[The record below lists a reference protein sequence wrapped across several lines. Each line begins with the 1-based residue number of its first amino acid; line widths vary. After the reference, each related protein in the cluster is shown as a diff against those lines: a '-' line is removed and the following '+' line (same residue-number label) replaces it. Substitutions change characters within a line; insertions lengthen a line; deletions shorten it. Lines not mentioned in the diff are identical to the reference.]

1 MKFFVLSIIF
11 FFTQIAFGQKTNIDS
26 LVNVTK
32 TMQEDSVKTKVFFDI
47 AKAYKLEKVDFLN
60 ATKFAQKSIDLS
72 NKIQYYSG
80 TVSAMLLIG
89 QTYREQ
95 SLYKEAIETFKSAA
109 RVCEDHKNQ
118 LSDRSLCFNYITAYT
133 LTADM
138 YVAIRDFP
146 NAEKNAFKALELAEI
161 YNMQKGKCWMALGNI
176 FSEQKNIAEA
186 KKYTLKAL
194 EDIKQQKKENSD
206 VARAY
211 AFLARYY
218 FEESDFENA
227 IATYLLSY
235 ETYKK
240 LNNVYG
246 IRVTLYNLAEISIK
260 VKEYDKAENYLAEIL
275 NNTNAA
281 KDALL
286 LSFINKLKFSLTLQ
300 KKNYK
305 EALTICKE
313 ILDYAVKEKNIVD
326 IKAAYEKYYQVYK
339 DTKDTINAYLT
350 IEKISALKDSIYNT
364 SIAKNTAEL
373 VKKYETEKKEQQISF
388 LDKENKLNK
397 ERLDKETQLG
407 LLLKSENLLK
417 ESKLQQELL
426 LKEALERENALQ
438 NIELEQKQTIQQGLE
453 RENKLKNTE
462 LNKETELNKTLQ
474 TQNGLMLKNSKNE
487 TIIRWLMIS
496 ALLGFTAFGI
506 NYYRSYKRQISDNL
520 QIAKQAEDL
529 KTLMKEVHHRVKNNL
544 QLIVAMLRMQ
554 HRTIEDKAAIDALV
568 NSENRLH
575 AIAIVHE
582 KLYQTEN
589 ITNVFLKDYL
599 QELIDVLA
607 KQFHNTTKPIQFKL
621 VDNANFSCTLDTAIP
636 IGLIVNELV
645 TNSLKHAFT
654 DLEQGEIH
662 LKISKI
668 NNRYQLSVQDNGKGL
683 PNGQFPENPNTL
695 GLRLVIL
702 FTDQLNGTLQYSNN
716 EGACFTILFA

>member
-1 MKFFVLSIIF
+1 MRYLVFSIIF
-11 FFTQIAFGQKTNIDS
+11 FITQITFGQKTNIDS
-26 LVNVTK
+26 LINVSQTIKDDSTK
-32 TMQEDSVKTKVFFDI
+32 SQTFFDI
-47 AKAYKLEKVDFLN
+47 AKAYKLEKVDFVN
-60 ATKFAQKSIDLS
+60 ATKFAQKSIELS
-72 NKIQYYSG
+72 NRIQYYSG
-80 TVSAMLLIG
+80 TVSAILLIG
-89 QTYREQ
+89 HTYREQ

-109 RVCEDHKNQ
+109 RVCEEHKVQ

-133 LTADM
+133 LISDM
-138 YVAIRDFP
+138 YVVLRDFP
-146 NAEKNAFKALELAEI
+146 NAEKNAFKALELAEK

-186 KKYTLKAL
+186 RKYTLKAL
-194 EDIKQQKKENSD
+194 EDFKQQKRENSD

-227 IATYLLSY
+227 IATYQLSY

-260 VKEYDKAENYLAEIL
+260 IKEYDKAENYLAEIL

-286 LSFINKLKFSLTLQ
+286 LSFINKLRFSLTLQ

-326 IKAAYEKYYQVYK
+326 IKAAYDKYYQVYTA
-339 DTKDTINAYLT
+339 TKDTINAYLT
-350 IEKISALKDSIYNT
+350 IEKISVLKDSIYNT

-373 VKKYETEKKEQQISF
+373 VKKYETEKKEQQIIF
-388 LDKENKLNK
+388 LDKENKLSK

-417 ESKLQQELL
+417 ENKLQQELL

-438 NIELEQKQTIQQGLE
+438 NVELEQKQTIQQGLE

-474 TQNGLMLKNSKNE
+474 TQNGLMLENSKNE
-487 TIIRWLMIS
+487 TIIRWLMIA
-496 ALLGFTAFGI
+496 ALIGFTALGI
-506 NYYRSYKRQISDNL
+506 NYYRSYRRQKLDNL

-575 AIAIVHE
+575 AIAMVHE
-582 KLYQTEN
+582 KLYKTEN
-589 ITNVFLKDYL
+589 ITSVLLKDYL

-607 KQFHNTTKPIQFKL
+607 VQYHNASKPVQFKI
-621 VDNANFSCTLDTAIP
+621 VDNTELSTTLDTAIP
-636 IGLIVNELV
+636 VGLIVNELV
-645 TNSLKHAFT
+645 TNSLKYAFT
-654 DLEQGEIH
+654 NIEHGEIK
-662 LKISKI
+662 LEISRIDNK
-668 NNRYQLSVQDNGKGL
+668 YQLSIKDNGIGL
-683 PNGQFPENPNTL
+683 PNGHLPETPNTL
-695 GLRLVIL
+695 GLRLVNL
-702 FTDQLNGTLQYSNN
+702 FTDQLNGSLQYSSNK
-716 EGACFTILFA
+716 GACFTILFA

>member
-1 MKFFVLSIIF
+1 MRYLVFSIIF
-11 FFTQIAFGQKTNIDS
+11 FITQITFGQKTNIDS
-26 LVNVTK
+26 LINVSQTIKDDSTK
-32 TMQEDSVKTKVFFDI
+32 SQTFFDI
-47 AKAYKLEKVDFLN
+47 AKAYKLEKVDFVN
-60 ATKFAQKSIDLS
+60 ATKFAQKSIELS
-72 NKIQYYSG
+72 NRIQYYSG
-80 TVSAMLLIG
+80 TVSAILLIG
-89 QTYREQ
+89 HTYREQ

-109 RVCEDHKNQ
+109 RVCEEHKVQ

-133 LTADM
+133 LISDM
-138 YVAIRDFP
+138 YVVLRDFP
-146 NAEKNAFKALELAEI
+146 NAEKNAFKALELAEK

-186 KKYTLKAL
+186 RKYTLKAL
-194 EDIKQQKKENSD
+194 EDFKQQKRENSD

-227 IATYLLSY
+227 IATYQLSY

-260 VKEYDKAENYLAEIL
+260 IKEYDKAENYLAEIL

-286 LSFINKLKFSLTLQ
+286 LSFINKLRFSLTLQ

-326 IKAAYEKYYQVYK
+326 IKAAYDKYYQVYTA
-339 DTKDTINAYLT
+339 TKDTINAYLT
-350 IEKISALKDSIYNT
+350 IEKISVLKDSIYNT

-373 VKKYETEKKEQQISF
+373 VKKYETEKKEQQIIF
-388 LDKENKLNK
+388 LDKENKLSK

-417 ESKLQQELL
+417 ENKLQQELL

-438 NIELEQKQTIQQGLE
+438 NVELEQKQTIQQGLE

-474 TQNGLMLKNSKNE
+474 TQNGLMLENSKNE
-487 TIIRWLMIS
+487 TIIRWLMIA
-496 ALLGFTAFGI
+496 ALIGFTALGI
-506 NYYRSYKRQISDNL
+506 NYYRSYRRQKLDNL

-575 AIAIVHE
+575 AIAMVHE
-582 KLYQTEN
+582 KLYKTEN
-589 ITNVFLKDYL
+589 ITSVLLKDYL

-607 KQFHNTTKPIQFKL
+607 VQYHKASKPVQFKI
-621 VDNANFSCTLDTAIP
+621 VDNTELSTTLDTAIP
-636 IGLIVNELV
+636 VGLIVNELV
-645 TNSLKHAFT
+645 TNSLKYAFT
-654 DLEQGEIH
+654 NIEHGEIK
-662 LKISKI
+662 LEISRIDNK
-668 NNRYQLSVQDNGKGL
+668 YQLSIKDNGIGL
-683 PNGQFPENPNTL
+683 PNGHLPETPNTL
-695 GLRLVIL
+695 GLRLVNL
-702 FTDQLNGTLQYSNN
+702 FTDQLNGSLQYSSNK
-716 EGACFTILFA
+716 GACFTILFA

>member
-1 MKFFVLSIIF
+1 MRYLVFSIIF
-11 FFTQIAFGQKTNIDS
+11 FITQITFGQKTNIDS
-26 LVNVTK
+26 LILVSQSIKDDTIK
-32 TMQEDSVKTKVFFDI
+32 TQIFFDI

-109 RVCEDHKNQ
+109 RVCEDHKDQ
-118 LSDRSLCFNYITAYT
+118 LSDLSLCLNYIAAYT
-133 LTADM
+133 LTSDM
-138 YVAIRDFP
+138 YVVLRDFP
-146 NAEKNAFKALELAEI
+146 NAEKNAYKALEIAEK

-194 EDIKQQKKENSD
+194 EDFKQQKKGNSD

-218 FEESDFENA
+218 FEESDFEDA

-260 VKEYDKAENYLAEIL
+260 VREYDKAENYLAEIL

-326 IKAAYEKYYQVYK
+326 IKEAYQKYYLVYTE
-339 DTKDTINAYLT
+339 TKDTTNVLLVL
-350 IEKISALKDSIYNT
+350 EKISMLKDSIYNT

-373 VKKYETEKKEQQISF
+373 AKKYETEKKEQQIVF

-397 ERLDKETQLG
+397 EKLDKETQLR
-407 LLLKSENLLK
+407 LLLKSENLMK

-426 LKEALERENALQ
+426 LKEALEREN
-438 NIELEQKQTIQQGLE
+438 
-453 RENKLKNTE
+453 KLKNNE
-462 LNKETELNKTLQ
+462 LNKETQLNKTLQ
-474 TQNGLMLKNSKNE
+474 TQNDLMLENSKND
-487 TIIRWLMIS
+487 TRIRWLMIA

-506 NYYRSYKRQISDNL
+506 NFYRNYKRQQADNK
-520 QIAKQAEDL
+520 QIKKQADDL

-554 HRTIEDKAAIDALV
+554 HRTIEDKAAIEALV

-575 AIAIVHE
+575 AIAVVHE
-582 KLYQTEN
+582 KLYKSEN
-589 ITNVFLKDYL
+589 ISSVLLKDYL
-599 QELIDVLA
+599 QELIGELD
-607 KQFHNTTKPIQFKL
+607 KQFQNASKPIQLKII
-621 VDNANFSCTLDTAIP
+621 DNTNFATNLEKAIP

-654 DLEQGEIH
+654 NLEQGQINLEISRIDN
-662 LKISKI
+662 K
-668 NNRYQLSVQDNGKGL
+668 YQLSIKDNGKGL
-683 PNGQFPENPNTL
+683 PNGKLEENPKSL
-695 GLRLVIL
+695 GLRLVKL
-702 FTDQLNGTLQYSNN
+702 FADQLNGALQYSNN
-716 EGACFTILFA
+716 GGACFTILFE

>member
-1 MKFFVLSIIF
+1 MRYLVFSIIF
-11 FFTQIAFGQKTNIDS
+11 FITQITFGQKTNIDS
-26 LVNVTK
+26 LINVSQTIKDDSTK
-32 TMQEDSVKTKVFFDI
+32 SQTFFDI
-47 AKAYKLEKVDFLN
+47 AKAYKLEKVDFVN
-60 ATKFAQKSIDLS
+60 ATKFAQKSIELS
-72 NKIQYYSG
+72 NRIQYYSG
-80 TVSAMLLIG
+80 TVSAILLIG
-89 QTYREQ
+89 HTYREQ

-109 RVCEDHKNQ
+109 RVCEEHKVQ

-133 LTADM
+133 LISDM
-138 YVAIRDFP
+138 YVVLRDFP
-146 NAEKNAFKALELAEI
+146 NAEKNAFKALELAEK

-186 KKYTLKAL
+186 RKYTLKAL
-194 EDIKQQKKENSD
+194 EDFKQQKRENSD

-227 IATYLLSY
+227 IATYQLSY

-260 VKEYDKAENYLAEIL
+260 IKEYDKAENYLAEIL

-286 LSFINKLKFSLTLQ
+286 LSFINKLRFSLTLQ

-326 IKAAYEKYYQVYK
+326 IKAAYEKYYQVYTA
-339 DTKDTINAYLT
+339 TKDTINAYLT
-350 IEKISALKDSIYNT
+350 IEKISVLKDSIYNT

-373 VKKYETEKKEQQISF
+373 VKKYETEKKEQQIIF
-388 LDKENKLNK
+388 LDKENKLSK

-417 ESKLQQELL
+417 ENKLQQELL

-438 NIELEQKQTIQQGLE
+438 NVELEQKQTIQQGLE

-474 TQNGLMLKNSKNE
+474 TQNGLMLENSKNE
-487 TIIRWLMIS
+487 TIIRWLMIA
-496 ALLGFTAFGI
+496 ALIGFTALGI
-506 NYYRSYKRQISDNL
+506 NYYRSYRRQKLDNL

-575 AIAIVHE
+575 AIAMVHE
-582 KLYQTEN
+582 KLYKTEN
-589 ITNVFLKDYL
+589 ITSVLLKDYL

-607 KQFHNTTKPIQFKL
+607 VQYHKASKPVQFKI
-621 VDNANFSCTLDTAIP
+621 VDNTELSTTLDTAIP
-636 IGLIVNELV
+636 VGLIVNELV
-645 TNSLKHAFT
+645 TNSLKYAFT
-654 DLEQGEIH
+654 NIEHGEIK
-662 LKISKI
+662 LEISRIDNK
-668 NNRYQLSVQDNGKGL
+668 YQLSIKDNGIGL
-683 PNGQFPENPNTL
+683 PNGHLPETPNTL
-695 GLRLVIL
+695 GLRLVNL
-702 FTDQLNGTLQYSNN
+702 FTDQLNGSLQYSSNK
-716 EGACFTILFA
+716 GACFTILFA

>member
-32 TMQEDSVKTKVFFDI
+32 TMQEDSVKTQVFFDI

-146 NAEKNAFKALELAEI
+146 NAEKNAFKALELAEK

-194 EDIKQQKKENSD
+194 EDFKQQKKENSD

-339 DTKDTINAYLT
+339 ETKDTINAYLT

-438 NIELEQKQTIQQGLE
+438 DLELEQKQTIQQGLE

-554 HRTIEDKAAIDALV
+554 HRTIEDKVAIDALV

-589 ITNVFLKDYL
+589 ITNVFLKNYL

-683 PNGQFPENPNTL
+683 PNGQFPESSNTL

-702 FTDQLNGTLQYSNN
+702 FTDQLNGKLQYSNN
-716 EGACFTILFA
+716 GGACFDILFA

>member
-1 MKFFVLSIIF
+1 M
-11 FFTQIAFGQKTNIDS
+11 
-26 LVNVTK
+26 VNATK
-32 TMQEDSVKTKVFFDI
+32 TMQEDSVKTQVFFDI
-47 AKAYKLEKVDFLN
+47 AKAYKLEKVDFFN

-109 RVCEDHKNQ
+109 RVCEEHKEK
-118 LSDRSLCFNYITAYT
+118 LSDRTLCFNYITAHT

-138 YVAIRDFP
+138 YVVLRDFP
-146 NAEKNAFKALELAEI
+146 NAENSAFKALELAEK

-194 EDIKQQKKENSD
+194 EDFKQQKRENSD

-260 VKEYDKAENYLAEIL
+260 IKEYDKAENYLAEIL

-281 KDALL
+281 KDALQ
-286 LSFINKLKFSLTLQ
+286 LSFINKLKFRLTLQ

-326 IKAAYEKYYQVYK
+326 IKAAYEKYYQVYTA
-339 DTKDTINAYLT
+339 TKDTINAYLT

-438 NIELEQKQTIQQGLE
+438 NVELEQKQTIQQGLE

-474 TQNGLMLKNSKNE
+474 TQNGLMLENSKYE
-487 TIIRWLMIS
+487 TIIRWLMIA
-496 ALLGFTAFGI
+496 ALLGFLVLGI
-506 NYYRSYKRQISDNL
+506 NYYRNYRRQISDNF
-520 QIAKQAEDL
+520 QITKQAEEL
-529 KTLMKEVHHRVKNNL
+529 KILMKELHHRVKNNL
-544 QLIVAMLRMQ
+544 QLIMAMLRMQ
-554 HRTIEDKAAIDALV
+554 QRTIEDKAAIDALV
-568 NSENRLH
+568 NSENRLY
-575 AIAIVHE
+575 AIAMVHE
-582 KLYQTEN
+582 KLYKTEN
-589 ITNVFLKDYL
+589 ISSVLVKDYL

-607 KQFHNTTKPIQFKL
+607 KQYNNTSKPIQFKII
-621 VDNANFSCTLDTAIP
+621 DNTSFSAKLETAIP

-645 TNSLKHAFT
+645 ANSLKYAFH
-654 DLEQGEIH
+654 DLDKGEICIE
-662 LKISKI
+662 LIYI
-668 NNRYQLSVQDNGKGL
+668 NKKYQLSIKDNGPGL
-683 PNGQFPENPNTL
+683 PKGQLPDNAKTL
-695 GLRLVIL
+695 GLRLVKL
-702 FTDQLNGTLQYSNN
+702 FTAQLTATLHYETNN
-716 EGACFTILFA
+716 GACFIISFS

>member
-1 MKFFVLSIIF
+1 MKYFAFSIIF
-11 FFTQIAFGQKTNIDS
+11 FTTYVAFGQKTNIDS
-26 LVNVTK
+26 LINVSQTIK
-32 TMQEDSVKTKVFFDI
+32 DDTIKARTFFNI
-47 AKAYKLEKVDFLN
+47 AQAYKQETIDFVN
-60 ATKFAQKSIDLS
+60 ATKFAQKSLDLC
-72 NKIQYYSG
+72 NKIKYYPG
-80 TVSAMLLIG
+80 TIRAILLIG
-89 QTYREQ
+89 HTFREQ
-95 SLYKEAIETFKSAA
+95 SLYKEAIETFKSATK
-109 RVCEDHKNQ
+109 VCEEHKEK
-118 LSDRSLCFNYITAYT
+118 LADLSLCVNYIAAYT
-133 LTADM
+133 LIADI
-138 YVAIRDFP
+138 YVVLRDFP
-146 NAEKNAFKALELAEI
+146 NAEKNAFIALEIAEK
-161 YNMQKGKCWMALGNI
+161 YNTQRGKCWMALGNI
-176 FSEQKNIAEA
+176 FSEQKNTVEA
-186 KKYTLKAL
+186 RKYTLKAL
-194 EDIKQQKKENSD
+194 EDFKQQINRHSD

-218 FEESDFENA
+218 FVEDDYQNA

-235 ETYKK
+235 EYYKK
-240 LNNVYG
+240 ANNVYG
-246 IRVTLYNLAEISIK
+246 ARVALYNLAEISIK
-260 VKEYDKAENYLAEIL
+260 AKEYSKAENYIAEIL

-300 KKNYK
+300 KKNYT
-305 EALTICKE
+305 EALTISKE

-326 IKAAYEKYYQVYK
+326 IKAAYEKYYQVYME
-339 DTKDTINAYLT
+339 TKDTINAFLV
-350 IEKISALKDSIYNT
+350 IEKISELKDSIYNT
-364 SIAKNTAEL
+364 GIANNTAEL

-426 LKEALERENALQ
+426 LKEVLERENALQ
-438 NIELEQKQTIQQGLE
+438 NVELEQKQTIQQGLE

-474 TQNGLMLKNSKNE
+474 TQNGLMLENSKNE
-487 TIIRWLMIS
+487 TRVRWLMIA

-506 NYYRSYKRQISDNL
+506 NYYRSYRRQKLDNL

-575 AIAIVHE
+575 AIAMVHE
-582 KLYQTEN
+582 KLYKTEN
-589 ITNVFLKDYL
+589 ITSVLLKDYL

-607 KQFHNTTKPIQFKL
+607 KQFHNTTKPIQFKI
-621 VDNANFSCTLDTAIP
+621 VDNTNFSTTLDTAIP

-654 DLEQGEIH
+654 DLEQGEIQ
-662 LKISKI
+662 LEISSI
-668 NNRYQLSVQDNGKGL
+668 NNKYQLIIRDNGKGL

-702 FTDQLNGTLQYSNN
+702 FTDQLNGSLQYSNN
-716 EGACFTILFA
+716 EGACFAILFA

>member
-1 MKFFVLSIIF
+1 MKHLVLSIILF
-11 FFTQIAFGQKTNIDS
+11 STHIVFGQKTNIDS

-32 TMQEDSVKTKVFFDI
+32 TMKEDSVKVQVFFNI

-72 NKIQYYSG
+72 NRIQYYSG

-118 LSDRSLCFNYITAYT
+118 LLDRSLCFNYITAYT

-138 YVAIRDFP
+138 YVVLSDFP
-146 NAEKNAFKALELAEI
+146 NAEKNAFKALEIAEK

-194 EDIKQQKKENSD
+194 EDFKQQKKENSD

-246 IRVTLYNLAEISIK
+246 VRVTLYNLAEISIK
-260 VKEYDKAENYLAEIL
+260 VKEYDKAENCLAEIL
-275 NNTNAA
+275 NNTNTV

-286 LSFINKLKFSLTLQ
+286 LSLINKLKFSLTLQ

-313 ILDYAVKEKNIVD
+313 ILDYAVKENNIVD
-326 IKAAYEKYYQVYK
+326 IKEAYQKYYLVYTE
-339 DTKDTINAYLT
+339 TKDTTNAFLVL
-350 IEKISALKDSIYNT
+350 EKISVLKDSIYN
-364 SIAKNTAEL
+364 IGLAKNTAEL
-373 VKKYETEKKEQQISF
+373 AKKYETVKKEQEISF

-397 ERLDKETQLG
+397 ERLDKETQLRQ
-407 LLLKSENLLK
+407 LLKSENLLK
-417 ESKLQQELL
+417 ESKLQQEFL
-426 LKEALERENALQ
+426 LKVALERENKLQ
-438 NIELEQKQTIQQGLE
+438 DIELTQKQTIQQGLE
-453 RENKLKNTE
+453 GENKLKNTE
-462 LNKETELNKTLQ
+462 LNKETQLNKTLQ
-474 TQNGLMLKNSKNE
+474 TQNNLMLENSKNE
-487 TIIRWLMIS
+487 MRVRWLMIA
-496 ALLGFTAFGI
+496 ALLGFTAFGV
-506 NYYRSYKRQISDNL
+506 NYYRSYKRQKFDNL
-520 QIAKQAEDL
+520 QIVKQANDL
-529 KTLMKEVHHRVKNNL
+529 KVLMKEVHHRVKNNL
-544 QLIVAMLRMQ
+544 QLVVAMLRMQ
-554 HRTIEDKAAIDALV
+554 HRTIEDKAAIEALV

-575 AIAIVHE
+575 AIAVVHE
-582 KLYQTEN
+582 KLYKSEN
-589 ITNVFLKDYL
+589 VSSVLLKDFL
-599 QELIDVLA
+599 QELIDVFA
-607 KQFHNTTKPIQFKL
+607 KQYYNASNPVQFKIL
-621 VDNANFSCTLDTAIP
+621 DNTNISTTLDTAIP

-645 TNSLKHAFT
+645 TNSLKYAFT

-662 LKISKI
+662 LEISRI
-668 NNRYQLSVQDNGKGL
+668 NNKYQLRIQDNGKGL
-683 PNGQFPENPNTL
+683 PNGQLPENPKSL
-695 GLRLVIL
+695 GLRLVNL
-702 FTDQLNGTLQYSNN
+702 FTDQLNGTLKYSSNK
-716 EGACFTILFA
+716 GACFIILFS